1 MEKDWRVVFTTES
14 PFEAE
19 LVKGMLK
26 ENEVESVIIN
36 QRDSSYGVFG
46 KVYVLVYKDY
56 EEKATTLILETRHY

>member
-1 MEKDWRVVFTTES
+1 MEKDWVMVYKTKS

-26 ENEVESVIIN
+26 ENEIESVIIN

-46 KVYVLVYKDY
+46 DAYVYVYKDFS
-56 EEKATTLILETRHY
+56 EKALQLIQETETQ

>member
-1 MEKDWRVVFTTES
+1 MEKDWKVVFTTES

-26 ENEVESVIIN
+26 ENDIESVVIN

-46 KVYVLVYKDY
+46 KVYVLVYKDF
-56 EEKATTLILETRHY
+56 EIKATELIQETQHP